1 MTAHIGCDEEG
12 PRLLQKYFEQVW
24 VINLQRPTDRLSR
37 FREAIEMSGWPFR
50 HPKVF
55 SAIDGD
61 KVGVPAFWRTGAG
74 SYGCLR
80 SHLVLLERAIQD
92 DIGSMLVM
100 EDDAV
105 FTKTFGADVAEFLA
119 KVPTDWQCSML
130 GGQHINSKPFPVVP
144 GVVRAGSG
152 GGIQR
157 AHCYALRGQE
167 IMKELYLTW
176 ANSAVHCDWVMGP
189 CTAKFNTYAPDPFLV
204 GQADGRSDI
213 SLGQNPSNF
222 WRTPSGAE
230 PVIVLRAPR
239 EAMETLRSKGFHG
252 GYTRD
257 PATGIE
263 VGLGE
268 IFADTSLALAERNAR
283 LRNWLAKIQGE
294 SLSMKEPSLCT
305 VWHPAVDAAMVRPLV
320 KGNVV
325 EIVASTVEEALS
337 QVPTDIDIRKPISCG
352 EDFPVVVLRSSRAVR
367 EILREEGW
375 HGHCAALHL
384 KRSGSETRLEF
395 KIGRSV

>member
-1 MTAHIGCDEEG
+1 
-12 PRLLQKYFEQVW
+12 
-24 VINLQRPTDRLSR
+24 
-37 FREAIEMSGWPFR
+37 
-50 HPKVF
+50 
-55 SAIDGD
+55 
-61 KVGVPAFWRTGAG
+61 
-74 SYGCLR
+74 
-80 SHLVLLERAIQD
+80 
-92 DIGSMLVM
+92 
-100 EDDAV
+100 
-105 FTKTFGADVAEFLA
+105 
-119 KVPTDWQCSML
+119 
-130 GGQHINSKPFPVVP
+130 
-144 GVVRAGSG
+144 
-152 GGIQR
+152 
-157 AHCYALRGQE
+157 
-167 IMKELYLTW
+167 
-176 ANSAVHCDWVMGP
+176 MGP

-337 QVPTDIDIRKPISCG
+337 PELLT
-352 EDFPVVVLRSSRAVR
+352 
-367 EILREEGW
+367 
-375 HGHCAALHL
+375 
-384 KRSGSETRLEF
+384 
-395 KIGRSV
+395 